1 MSEKLQK
8 ILARAGMGSRREIET
23 WISQGR
29 VSVDGKV
36 AKLGDRA
43 EPEATLRVDGKVIH
57 IPEADAVICRVIAY
71 NKPEGEV
78 CTAKDPEGR
87 PTVFERLP
95 KTRNGRWIAVG
106 RLDINTTGLL
116 LFTNDGELANR
127 LMHPSY
133 ELGREYAVRVFGE
146 VEEAM
151 LKRMQEGVMLD
162 DGLAKFD
169 EIRAG
174 GGEGI
179 NKWFHVA
186 LHEGRNR
193 EVRRLW
199 ESQEV
204 QVSRLI
210 RTRYGDMELPK
221 GLPLGAWS
229 ELELTAV
236 NQLRE
241 AVELKP
247 ETRTLTEERNKQ
259 KKRIDP
265 NKLRRTSTRSRARQ
279 AQRTQKT
286 MRRR

>member
-8 ILARAGMGSRREIET
+8 ILARAGLGSRREMES

-29 VSVDGKV
+29 VSIDGKV
-36 AKLGDRA
+36 ATLGDRA
-43 EPEATLRVDGKVIH
+43 EPEATLRVDGKIVH
-57 IPEADAVICRVIAY
+57 VPDMNDVICRVIAY

-146 VEEAM
+146 VDEAM
-151 LKRMQEGVMLD
+151 LKRMHEGVMLD

-169 EIRAG
+169 EIRSG

-179 NKWFHVA
+179 NRWFHVS

-204 QVSRLI
+204 RVSRLI
-210 RTRYGDMELPK
+210 RTRYGEMELPK
-221 GLPLGAWS
+221 GLPLGAWK
-229 ELELTAV
+229 ELELSEV

-247 ETRTLTEERNKQ
+247 ESRTLTEERTRQ
-259 KKRIDP
+259 KKRMDQ
-265 NKLRRTSTRSRARQ
+265 NKLRRTSSRSRVRQ
-279 AQRTQKT
+279 AQRAQKT
-286 MRRR
+286 TRRR

>member
-8 ILARAGMGSRREIET
+8 ILARAGVGSRREMES

-29 VSVDGKV
+29 ISVDGKV

-43 EPEATLRVDGKVIH
+43 EPDTTLRVDGKVIH
-57 IPEADAVICRVIAY
+57 VPEMSDVVCRVIAY
-71 NKPEGEV
+71 NKPEGEI
-78 CTAKDPEGR
+78 CSAKDPEGR

-146 VEEAM
+146 VDEAM
-151 LKRMQEGVMLD
+151 IKRMQEGVMLE

-169 EIRAG
+169 AIRSG

-179 NKWFHVA
+179 NRWFHVA

-210 RTRYGDMELPK
+210 RIRYGDMELPK
-221 GLPLGAWS
+221 GLPLGAWN
-229 ELELTAV
+229 ELELAAV

-241 AVELKP
+241 AVGLSP

-259 KKRIDP
+259 KKRVDP
-265 NKLRRTSTRSRARQ
+265 NKLRRTSNRSRARQ
-279 AQRTQKT
+279 AQRAQKT